1 MIYDTYLIGGELY
14 HAQRANH
21 KYLDKVRTKSG
32 KWRYIYTKAKDSKL
46 ALQEDKIDELFG
58 KANIEKIVSK
68 NTSNTKNGSIG
79 TKTSAFL
86 DKLNGTSTTKSSGKK
101 SSGSKSSE
109 KKSSGSK
116 SSGKKSGGSKS
127 SGKAS
132 SGSKSSGSKTSGTS
146 KEKLS
151 GSSSSSQAS
160 KAKEETSSNNKM
172 SLSEAEQKIQKGIK
186 KENEYY
192 NDQKATLEKLYNTYK
207 NQKRK
212 TSLTKRQEI
221 NYKIKLRNLEQ
232 EHQET
237 LAMYRKFMQF
247 LKED

>member
-21 KYLDKVRTKSG
+21 KYLDKIRTKSG

-68 NTSNTKNGSIG
+68 NTTTNNTSNTKNGAIG

-101 SSGSKSSE
+101 SSGSKSS
-109 KKSSGSK
+109 S
-116 SSGKKSGGSKS
+116 KKSGGSKS

-132 SGSKSSGSKTSGTS
+132 SGSKSSGTS
-146 KEKLS
+146 KEKSS

-212 TSLTKRQEI
+212 TSLTRRQEM